1 MADGN
6 DEFDPVPPRIP
17 LSLPVVGQQDDVVL
31 LKRVDVAMQ
40 EYTAIRQEIDTCLAN
55 QVAVLSFGAATVG
68 LLVAAAATLWT
79 DSVLLSGLLLVFVV
93 PGTCFLALAIHAGEL
108 VRLMRAG
115 YFLHEFERWVNQ
127 GWSTRH
133 DDARLVLTW
142 EHWGIREGR
151 ADVDKHNGRAISAV
165 FGLLALG
172 FTFMGFWRLHSAP
185 EHSNIPDIPEPVAGI
200 ILGGSLLIGLGSFLW
215 VAGLRRY
222 AYKYRAA
229 YKPRPQGPVDQRGY
243 ATGGARQAG
252 PLP

>member
-1 MADGN
+1 MAGSYD
-6 DEFDPVPPRIP
+6 DIDQVPPRIP
-17 LSLPVVGQQDDVVL
+17 LSMPVVGQPCDTVL
-31 LKRVDVAMQ
+31 LKHIDVAMN
-40 EYTAIRQEIDTCLAN
+40 EYTAIRREIDTCLAN

-79 DSVLLSGLLLVFVV
+79 EDVLLSGLLLQFVV

-115 YFLHEFERWVNQ
+115 FFLHEFERWLNQ

-133 DDARLVLTW
+133 GDERLVLAW
-142 EHWGIREGR
+142 EQWGIRRGR
-151 ADVDKHNGRAISAV
+151 ADVDQHNGRAISAV

-185 EHSNIPDIPEPVAGI
+185 QEANVPEPVAGI
-200 ILGGSLLIGLGSFLW
+200 ILGGSLLIGLGAFLW
-215 VAGLRRY
+215 VARLRRY
-222 AYKYRAA
+222 AYRYRDA

-243 ATGGARQAG
+243 RTDAA
-252 PLP
+252 